1 MLSADQTRC
10 GKTCWCDGGRLQ
22 QVWEWVSTRPESQTA
37 VADKVGGGWGATLWW
52 LSDCSSLLTGQTDR
66 RPILHVNIQLFLLP
80 VWGPDLG
87 KEKMPGLQLPGQND
101 ISVSFQSFSL
111 LGHLGFFYREC
122 MGLGRVDYQQRK
134 FFSSSNFD
142 AICWGVCPS
151 SVVKGH

>member
-37 VADKVGGGWGATLWW
+37 VADKVGGGQLFG
-52 LSDCSSLLTGQTDR
+52 DCQTAALCWQDRQTDG
-66 RPILHVNIQLFLLP
+66 PILYVNIQLFLLP
-80 VWGPDLG
+80 VWGPDIG
-87 KEKMPGLQLPGQND
+87 KEKMPGVQLPGQND
-101 ISVSFQSFSL
+101 ISVSFQSFSI
-111 LGHLGFFYREC
+111 LGRLGFFYHEC
-122 MGLGRVDYQQRK
+122 MGLGRVDHQQCK
-134 FFSSSNFD
+134 FFSLSNFD